1 MKYTKTVVTAGV
13 VTGLVAG
20 VVALISCAQAP
31 QSPVSSSQ
39 AVNPANE
46 NGRFQVIVKPEPQG
60 QSILFL
66 VDTRTGDTWIY
77 RPPQPP
83 TFNGYWSDI
92 PRMTYPPAGWQQA
105 FQILFTPQTNVPPPA
120 APAVPPATGTG
131 APPAAAGTPGGMT
144 TTP

>member
-1 MKYTKTVVTAGV
+1 MKHGKTILSGGLLAAVVVGT
-13 VTGLVAG
+13 VA
-20 VVALISCAQAP
+20 VISCAQAP
-31 QSPVSSSQ
+31 Q
-39 AVNPANE
+39 NPPPAAPAPTSASD
-46 NGRFQVIVKPEPQG
+46 NGRFQVVVKPEAQG

-92 PRMTYPPAGWQQA
+92 PRMTYPPQVWQQA
-105 FQILFTPQTNVPPPA
+105 FQILFTPPTNQ
-120 APAVPPATGTG
+120 
-131 APPAAAGTPGGMT
+131 PPAAAATNAPAAGAARGATAPS